1 MEKIQCIVATTD
13 FSARANRAVQR
24 AVRLAVE
31 HGAELHLL
39 HVLPIFP
46 LETFKRLMVDTPLE
60 TEQMLYNQ
68 INSTLQRLAEALARS
83 GMIVRHHV
91 AIGRAHVEINRY
103 AESHHADLIVMGDQ
117 GENFAQEFFLG
128 TTVSKTLSKGQ
139 CPLLI
144 VKQEPMDQYRH
155 VLVPVDFSQAS
166 RLALHMA
173 LKVAPQTP
181 IQVLHVVEMPFRGRT
196 WWETELSE
204 KTIESYRATML
215 NDTHHAME
223 EIIADCAPS
232 DTRVTSGIEHGYPPA
247 VIRDK
252 AQSLNADLIVIGK
265 RGETELDEAL
275 FGSITKHVL
284 YETACDVLV
293 VSPEKQS

>member
-1 MEKIQCIVATTD
+1 MEKIQRIVATTD
-13 FSARANRAVQR
+13 FSSRANRAVQR
-24 AVRLAVE
+24 AVRLAME

-39 HVLPIFP
+39 HVLPIFS
-46 LETFKRLMVDTPLE
+46 LETFKRLVVDTPLE
-60 TEQMLYNQ
+60 TEQILYNR
-68 INSTLQRLAEALARS
+68 INSMLQRLAEALARS
-83 GMIVRHHV
+83 GMAVKHHV

-103 AESHHADLIVMGDQ
+103 VEFHHADLIVMGDQ

-128 TTVSKTLSKGQ
+128 TTVSKTLRKGQ

-155 VLVPVDFSQAS
+155 VLVPVDFSPPS
-166 RLALHMA
+166 RLALQMA

-181 IQVLHVVEMPFRGRT
+181 IQVLHVVEMPFRDKM
-196 WWETELSE
+196 WWEAELSDE
-204 KTIESYRATML
+204 KTIESYRAKML
-215 NDTHHAME
+215 NDTHRAME
-223 EIIADCAPS
+223 EIIADCAPG
-232 DTRVTSGIEHGYPPA
+232 DTRVTSSIEQGYPPA
-247 VIRDK
+247 VIRDN

-275 FGSITKHVL
+275 FGSVTKHVL

-293 VSPEKQS
+293 VSPEK